1 LVSEVRGAG
10 LLAALDLTF
19 DAAPIVSA
27 ALERGLVV
35 NRTATS
41 VIRMLPPYI
50 VTESDVDE
58 AVGILDAALTSTA
71 AAKETGD

>member
-1 LVSEVRGAG
+1 
-10 LLAALDLTF
+10 
-19 DAAPIVSA
+19 
-27 ALERGLVV
+27 
-35 NRTATS
+35 
-41 VIRMLPPYI
+41 MLPPYI